1 MSDESSSDASKTELA
16 IEILWCTQYLENL
29 IDKGKLSEKK
39 LKEARTCYKLLKNP
53 ETPLPRLRQAMR
65 NSCGDYKAK
74 MLAEEKDVKLDN
86 DKISS
91 CDTNKTQSQS
101 NFIKKSVLKSDNSKS
116 DKVEFKFNFNVD
128 S

>member
-1 MSDESSSDASKTELA
+1 
-16 IEILWCTQYLENL
+16 
-29 IDKGKLSEKK
+29 
-39 LKEARTCYKLLKNP
+39 
-53 ETPLPRLRQAMR
+53 
-65 NSCGDYKAK
+65 

-91 CDTNKTQSQS
+91 CDTNKSQSQS

-128 S
+128 SWKLFLAENKFAFFQSWMRLQVIW